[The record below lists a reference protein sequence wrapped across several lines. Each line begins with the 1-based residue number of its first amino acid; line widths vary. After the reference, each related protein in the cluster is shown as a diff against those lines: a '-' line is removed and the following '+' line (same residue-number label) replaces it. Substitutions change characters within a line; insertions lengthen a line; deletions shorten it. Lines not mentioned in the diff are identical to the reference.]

1 LDWIDQ
7 SPNRPFFVFLN
18 YLDVHDPYLPP
29 QPYRS
34 MFSTQDKPG
43 GLLNWHIGREFI
55 DLTPEQL
62 QGEIDAYDGSIR
74 YADDQISHLLK
85 ELESR
90 GMADNLLVVILS
102 DHGEAFGE
110 HGVYLHGNSLYR
122 EELHVPL
129 IFYWPGHLP
138 AGQRLSQPVS
148 IDSLGSTLL
157 DMIGLPYLNQ
167 FPSPSL
173 ASLWQGNGDPAAYP
187 MPMAEIYAKPWYDP
201 HSIVRTNS
209 LFSLLND
216 QWQYIEASN
225 LPEELYNFTNDKL
238 ETENQTN
245 DPANAAIL
253 ANFRTELKSR
263 TTRR

>member
-1 LDWIDQ
+1 
-7 SPNRPFFVFLN
+7 
-18 YLDVHDPYLPP
+18 
-29 QPYRS
+29 